1 MRRERERDTYES
13 GLLRGRIQTHGAVE
27 QSAGIL
33 VVTPEKNLLASEVQR
48 AVAWLALLFLYLPIV
63 TLVVL
68 SFNTNEVTTIWSG
81 FSTRWYAEVLGNE
94 AILRAVR
101 NSVIVASVA
110 TALATA
116 AATAAALG
124 VARSTPAHRNSVEGL
139 FSLPL
144 LVPEIVTAVALLL
157 LFVAVGFPLGLAT
170 VALAHT
176 VFCIPFA
183 YYPIK
188 SRLAGLDPAL
198 LEAASDLYA
207 SAWRR
212 FVRVELPLLAPGI
225 LAGALLAFI
234 SSLGDFVIS
243 YFVSGPGSTTL
254 PVYIFGMIRT
264 GVTPE
269 VNALSALFLLAS
281 MAVISA
287 ALVVA
292 SRLRQGKTEIT
303 TP

>member
-1 MRRERERDTYES
+1 MNTRHNLMTHWLD
-13 GLLRGRIQTHGAVE
+13 RGIAV
-27 QSAGIL
+27 
-33 VVTPEKNLLASEVQR
+33 
-48 AVAWLALLFLYLPIV
+48 LALVFLYVPIV

-68 SFNTNEVTTIWSG
+68 SFNANEVTTIWSG
-81 FSTRWYAEVLGNE
+81 FSVRWYADVMANE
-94 AILRAVR
+94 AILRAAR
-101 NSVIVASVA
+101 NSLVVA
-110 TALATA
+110 TIATLLASA

-124 VARSTPAHRNSVEGL
+124 VARSTTTHRTSVEGL

-144 LVPEIVTAVALLL
+144 LVPEIVTAVALLM
-157 LFVAVGFPLGLAT
+157 LFVLVGVPLGL
-170 VALAHT
+170 VSVVLAHA

-198 LEAASDLYA
+198 IEAASDLYA
-207 SAWRR
+207 TPWRR
-212 FVRVELPLLAPGI
+212 FVRIEMPLLAPGI
-225 LAGALLAFI
+225 FAGALLAFI

-281 MAVISA
+281 IGAISVA
-287 ALVVA
+287 FVVA
-292 SRLRQGKTEIT
+292 QRLNSGNKAA
-303 TP
+303 PAA

>member
-1 MRRERERDTYES
+1 MAAD
-13 GLLRGRIQTHGAVE
+13 
-27 QSAGIL
+27 
-33 VVTPEKNLLASEVQR
+33 KNLLASNTNR
-48 AVAWLALLFLYLPIV
+48 AIAVLALLFLYLPIV

-68 SFNTNEVTTIWSG
+68 SFNANDITTIWSG
-81 FSTRWYAEVLGNE
+81 FSVKWYADVMGNE
-94 AILRAVR
+94 AILRAAR
-101 NSVIVASVA
+101 NSLVVA
-110 TALATA
+110 TVATLLATA

-124 VARSTPAHRNSVEGL
+124 VARSTHGHRTAVEGL

-144 LVPEIVTAVALLL
+144 LVPEIVTAVALLM
-157 LFVAVGFPLGLAT
+157 LFVIVGVPLGL
-170 VALAHT
+170 VSVVLAHT

-198 LEAASDLYA
+198 IEAASDLYA
-207 SAWRR
+207 SPWRR
-212 FVRVELPLLAPGI
+212 FVRIEMPLLAPGI
-225 LAGALLAFI
+225 FAGALLAFI

-269 VNALSALFLLAS
+269 VNALSAVFLLAS
-281 MAVISA
+281 IAVITVA
-287 ALVVA
+287 FVVA
-292 SRLRQGKTEIT
+292 NRLNNTNRAGSGS
-303 TP
+303 

>member
-1 MRRERERDTYES
+1 MRAET
-13 GLLRGRIQTHGAVE
+13 
-27 QSAGIL
+27 
-33 VVTPEKNLLASEVQR
+33 NLMASPVNR
-48 AVAWLALLFLYLPIV
+48 AMAALALVFLYLPIV

-68 SFNTNEVTTIWSG
+68 SFNANEVTTIWSG
-81 FSTRWYAEVLGNE
+81 FSVRWYADVVGND
-94 AILRAVR
+94 AIMRAAR
-101 NSVIVASVA
+101 NSVVVATIATLVAS
-110 TALATA
+110 A

-124 VARSTPAHRNSVEGL
+124 VARSTTAHRTSVEGL
-139 FSLPL
+139 FSMPL

-157 LFVAVGFPLGLAT
+157 LFVSIGLPLGLT
-170 VALAHT
+170 SVVLAHT

-198 LEAASDLYA
+198 IEAASDLYA
-207 SAWRR
+207 SPWRR
-212 FVRVELPLLAPGI
+212 FLRIELPLLAPGI
-225 LAGALLAFI
+225 FAGALLAFI

-281 MAVISA
+281 ICAISIA
-287 ALVVA
+287 FYVA
-292 SRLRQGKTEIT
+292 HRLNDGDKASGGA
-303 TP
+303 

>member
-1 MRRERERDTYES
+1 MGVPMKPD
-13 GLLRGRIQTHGAVE
+13 H
-27 QSAGIL
+27 
-33 VVTPEKNLLASEVQR
+33 NLMASPVNR
-48 AVAWLALLFLYLPIV
+48 VIAMLALVFLYLPIV

-68 SFNTNEVTTIWSG
+68 SFNANEVTTIWSG
-81 FSTRWYAEVLGNE
+81 FGVQWYADVVGND
-94 AILRAVR
+94 AIMRAAR
-101 NSVIVASVA
+101 NSVVVA
-110 TALATA
+110 TVATLLASA

-124 VARSTPAHRNSVEGL
+124 VARSTAAHRTSVEGL
-139 FSLPL
+139 FSMPL

-157 LFVAVGFPLGLAT
+157 LFVIVGLPLGLT
-170 VALAHT
+170 SVVLAHT

-198 LEAASDLYA
+198 IEAASDLYA
-207 SAWRR
+207 SPWRR
-212 FVRVELPLLAPGI
+212 FVRIELPLLAPGI
-225 LAGALLAFI
+225 FAGALLAFI

-281 MAVISA
+281 IAAISIA
-287 ALVVA
+287 FFVVH
-292 SRLRQGKTEIT
+292 RLNEGNKVATGS
-303 TP
+303 